1 MGQKLNQKLP
11 VNRQINL
18 IMVGFAASSSLFMM
32 SVGGI
37 FALDGNGN
45 PTENFASIFI
55 GNLGSTGMLTAI
67 IIGLILPWIFYLPVR
82 FNWTIR
88 LPKVVPQ
95 GVSQSF
101 ADIIPYGLSVM
112 VFWGFGYIFI
122 QFLGMSFT
130 DALFSAIKPVFS
142 GLDSYGFL
150 AVMSFFTSLIWFIG
164 IHGPSVTRPFLTPF
178 MYNNLAD
185 NQALFAQGL
194 HSHWALTYEFSYDF
208 SSTLGGTGTTFVVPL
223 ILILFCKSKQLKI
236 VGFASYIPIWFQVNE
251 PALFGVPLILNP
263 IVFIPFTIIPIIN
276 VELYKMFIDVFGMN
290 GAIADVPWSMP
301 AIIGLELGTGLQ
313 GWQPALLWII
323 MCTIDFVLWIPFLLV
338 FDRLVCKDEILKAET
353 EKLIKPLHYN
363 YWSIFQSWLVS
374 KTGFNKNIKGKYQLQ
389 YQQVMSDIKIE
400 KYKKQEFKE
409 ILKKQELL
417 NKKDT
422 KIKVINAQKHVLII
436 CYGVLVLQLCL
447 LNLHALEHN

>member
-1 MGQKLNQKLP
+1 
-11 VNRQINL
+11 
-18 IMVGFAASSSLFMM
+18 
-32 SVGGI
+32 
-37 FALDGNGN
+37 
-45 PTENFASIFI
+45 
-55 GNLGSTGMLTAI
+55 
-67 IIGLILPWIFYLPVR
+67 
-82 FNWTIR
+82 
-88 LPKVVPQ
+88 
-95 GVSQSF
+95 
-101 ADIIPYGLSVM
+101 
-112 VFWGFGYIFI
+112 
-122 QFLGMSFT
+122 
-130 DALFSAIKPVFS
+130 
-142 GLDSYGFL
+142 
-150 AVMSFFTSLIWFIG
+150 
-164 IHGPSVTRPFLTPF
+164 

-194 HSHWALTYEFSYDF
+194 HPHWALTYEFFYDF
-208 SSTLGGTGTTFVVPL
+208 SSTLGGTGATFVVPL

-263 IVFIPFTIIPIIN
+263 IAFIPFTIIPIIN

-400 KYKKQEFKE
+400 KD
-409 ILKKQELL
+409 KKQELL
-417 NKKDT
+417 NKKDI

-436 CYGVLVLQLCL
+436 CYGSWYFSYVCWICT
-447 LNLHALEHN
+447 HWSTIKRYY